1 MKENIVKVLFPVL
14 FFCGNPSLSAQKKVI
29 YPYEMTPVEH
39 PDYLRHHVRAP
50 DMSLFDNKVQFISLR
65 SVEGKN
71 YKKTLDLW
79 VDKYKLGNILWPAY
93 PILFDK
99 NIKDIVAEIK
109 KRNLFLFD
117 IWGYVPGSGP
127 GGYWQQFQIPDGVLN
142 LFKRELGDHWLGMD
156 NGEQDGRYVGSFAP
170 SAYPLGADRKQ
181 QYFNFQR
188 HFQGM
193 CDNLGNK
200 MSTLVSLNFGHYF
213 LKEGVYTLIG
223 AETAQA
229 LPNSQV
235 YYSFIRGAGKQYG
248 VHWFGNA
255 SLYNRWGWKHYN
267 KKNNAPGQSGPTK
280 GASLSLLKRLMYSQL
295 FYDCV
300 AVGLEAGMLDE
311 DNKLTP
317 LGKLQ
322 QEAVQWSEK
331 YKDPGTMYTPVAFML
346 DFFSGWS
353 FPRHLYSSYAY
364 RVWGNLPYE
373 APDYLTDNML
383 DLIYPG
389 YQDASYYQDESG
401 FIAPTPYGDIAEC
414 LLSDAPLWLL
424 KQYPLLV
431 IADKLSASV
440 ETKDKLEE
448 YVRSGGRLVIT
459 AGSLKNMEGG
469 LLGIQ
474 AGASRVQSGEVDY
487 QGKAIKEN
495 GSFVLAELKLP
506 KEAKVVQRC
515 GSVPAIAELNVDKGN
530 ITVIASPFGVADNP
544 QCKLPV
550 VINVNQPL
558 DKPYPM
564 LNHVQAYMK
573 DVFENYALFET
584 DPHFSLV
591 TCVKEK
597 DNYSVLV
604 TNNSWESRPL
614 EIKSKIGEIVSIK
627 EMKIGQSE
635 INQIGYAPESVK
647 TDYGKNTT
655 RLIVG
660 GGTRAFSIKVK
671 QPNVELAAKVPCV
684 KNSTGRS
691 LTLRNVRNLKEEILS
706 RPTFFEHYD
715 GVVVDWKY
723 LDEKNDEALA
733 TEAGWL
739 GRQKLN
745 ITVDLSSGLNLFP
758 DLRLVNNDIKPYQ
771 MSMVRIKKVIDKMEI
786 IGAKELLI
794 TSHRFVENNIGYEQF
809 RKSLIETFQML
820 SDYARTKG
828 VSLLFCNAV
837 GRYAAS
843 FGDAANLVKD
853 VSRPNFLFAP
863 LAAIMLDHKANM
875 DKNIEL
881 LKKCDIKHFVWA
893 APERDLHNQFWNV
906 NGQINRYED
915 QEAIDKLIKAFPGC
929 KQIMDGLYTSWD
941 DEYLDAKVMSEHMK

>member
-1 MKENIVKVLFPVL
+1 MFKALLPLL
-14 FFCGNPSLSAQKKVI
+14 FFCGNMPLLAQTKVV

-39 PDYLRHHVRAP
+39 PDYLRHHVKAP
-50 DMSLFDNKVQFISLR
+50 DMSVFDNKVQFIGLR
-65 SVEGKN
+65 TLDGKT
-71 YKKTLDLW
+71 YKEMLDLW
-79 VDKYKLGNILWPAY
+79 VDKYKLGNILWPSY
-93 PILFDK
+93 PLLFDK
-99 NIKDIVAEIK
+99 KVKDIVAEIK

-127 GGYWQQFQIPDGVLN
+127 GGYWQQFQVPPGVLS
-142 LFKRELGDHWLGMD
+142 LFKKELGNHWLGMD

-188 HFQGM
+188 HFQEMGEL
-193 CDNLGNK
+193 LGNK
-200 MSTLVSLNFGHYF
+200 MATLVSLNFGHYF
-213 LKEGVYTLIG
+213 LKEGIYTLIG

-311 DNKLTP
+311 DYKLTP

-322 QEAVQWSEK
+322 QEAVKWSEK

-373 APDYLTDNML
+373 KSDYLTDNML
-383 DLIYPG
+383 NLVYPG
-389 YQDASYYQDESG
+389 YQDASYYQDERG
-401 FIAPTPYGDIAEC
+401 FIAPTPYGDIADC

-431 IADKLSASV
+431 IADNLGASV

-448 YVRSGGRLVIT
+448 YVRAGGHLIIT
-459 AGSLKNMEGG
+459 SGSLKNMPGG
-469 LLGIQ
+469 LCGIT
-474 AGASRVQSGEVDY
+474 AGASHIQNGVVGY
-487 QGKAIKEN
+487 QGRAIKEN
-495 GSFVLAELKLP
+495 GDFVLTELQLP
-506 KEAKVVQRC
+506 KTAKVVQRC
-515 GSVPAIAELNVDKGN
+515 GNVPAIAELNVEKGN
-530 ITVIASPFGVADNP
+530 IAVIASPFGVAESP

-550 VINVNQPL
+550 VIQVEKNL

-564 LNHVQAYMK
+564 LQHVEAYMK
-573 DVFENYALFET
+573 DVLASYALFET
-584 DPHFSLV
+584 NPDFSLV
-591 TCVKEK
+591 TCVKSK

-604 TNNSWESRPL
+604 TNNGWEPRPL
-614 EIKSKIGEIVSIK
+614 EIKSKIGDIVSIK
-627 EMKIGQSE
+627 EMKIDQSE
-635 INQIGYAPESVK
+635 INKIGYAPEIVK
-647 TDYGKNTT
+647 ADWGKNTS
-655 RLIVG
+655 RQIVG
-660 GGTRAFSIKVK
+660 GGTRAFSIKIK
-671 QPNVELAAKVPCV
+671 QPNVEIAAKVPCV
-684 KNSTGRS
+684 QNSTGRS

-715 GVVVDWKY
+715 GVMLDWKY
-723 LDEKNDEALA
+723 LDEKNEGTLA
-733 TEAGWL
+733 AEAGWL

-758 DLRLVNNDIKPYQ
+758 DLRLVNNDTQPYQ
-771 MSMVRIKKVIDKMEI
+771 KSVERIKMVIDKMEI

-794 TSHRFVENNIGYEQF
+794 TSHRFVENNFSYEQF

-820 SDYARTKG
+820 SDYASTKG
-828 VSLLFCNAV
+828 ISLLFSNAV

-853 VSRPNFLFAP
+853 VSRPNFMFAP

-875 DKNIEL
+875 DQNIEM
-881 LKKCDIKHFVWA
+881 LKKCGIKHLVWA
-893 APERDLHNQFWNV
+893 VPERDLHNQFWNV
-906 NGQINRYED
+906 NGQINRYKD
-915 QEAIDKLIKAFPGC
+915 QEAVEKLVKAFPGC
-929 KQIMDGLYTSWD
+929 KQIMDGLYNSWD
-941 DEYLDAKVMSEHMK
+941 DEYLDAKVMSSYMK